1 MYTIKDNIDRRVWR
15 RKKMGAIEIVTRDTT
30 VTTVKHPEC

>member
-1 MYTIKDNIDRRVWR
+1 MEKEKD
-15 RKKMGAIEIVTRDTT
+15 GAIEIVTRDTT